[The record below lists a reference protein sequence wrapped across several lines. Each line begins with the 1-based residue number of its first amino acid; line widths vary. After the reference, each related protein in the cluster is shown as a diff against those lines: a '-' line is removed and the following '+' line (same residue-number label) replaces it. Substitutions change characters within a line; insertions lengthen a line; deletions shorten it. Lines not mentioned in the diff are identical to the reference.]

1 VRAARVGSD
10 LDPRGH
16 RRTTNTDEEG
26 IFMAHPLVE
35 QLRFA
40 RSEFRRCL
48 EGVSDE
54 DAVERLL
61 PMNSLGWI
69 ICHLAGQERRF
80 WLIWAQ
86 GITDVAP
93 ELNEWGH
100 FEKPANTPPLQG
112 AWAAWDTVTHAVDPF
127 LDALAQERL
136 VEHLVVDGEPME
148 SNIGTMLRRSTYH
161 YWFHN
166 GEANAIRQLLGH
178 QNVPEFVGEIAKEAP
193 YRPES

>member
-1 VRAARVGSD
+1 
-10 LDPRGH
+10 
-16 RRTTNTDEEG
+16 
-26 IFMAHPLVE
+26 MAHPLVD

-54 DAVERLL
+54 DALKRLL
-61 PMNSLGWI
+61 PMNSLSWI

-86 GITDVAP
+86 GKTAVAP

-100 FEKPANTPPLQG
+100 FEKPANTPPLEG
-112 AWAAWDTVTHAVDPF
+112 AWAAWHTVTESVDPF

-148 SNIGTMLRRSTYH
+148 SNIGTMLRRLTYH

-193 YRPES
+193 YRPET

>member
-1 VRAARVGSD
+1 
-10 LDPRGH
+10 
-16 RRTTNTDEEG
+16 
-26 IFMAHPLVE
+26 MAHPFVD

-40 RSEFRRCL
+40 RSEFGRCL

-54 DAVERLL
+54 DAVKRLL
-61 PMNSLGWI
+61 PMNSLSWI

-86 GITDVAP
+86 GKTDVAP
-93 ELNEWGH
+93 ELDEWGH
-100 FEKPANTPPLQG
+100 FEKPANTPPLDG
-112 AWAAWDTVTHAVDPF
+112 AWAAWHTVTETVDPF
-127 LDALAQERL
+127 LDALTQEHL

-148 SNIGTMLRRSTYH
+148 SNIGTMLRRATYH

>member
-1 VRAARVGSD
+1 MV
-10 LDPRGH
+10 
-16 RRTTNTDEEG
+16 
-26 IFMAHPLVE
+26 HPLVE
-35 QLRFA
+35 QLRFT

-48 EGVSDE
+48 AGITAE
-54 DAVERLL
+54 DAMARVL
-61 PMNSLGWI
+61 PMNSLGWM

-100 FEKPANTPPLQG
+100 FEKPANTPPLEG
-112 AWAAWDTVTHAVDPF
+112 AWAAWHSVTAAVDPY
-127 LDALAQERL
+127 LDALTPDRL
-136 VEHLVVDGEPME
+136 MEHLTVDGAPMA

-161 YWFHN
+161 YWYHT

-178 QNVPEFVGEIAKEAP
+178 ENVPEFVGEIDTEAP

>member
-1 VRAARVGSD
+1 
-10 LDPRGH
+10 
-16 RRTTNTDEEG
+16 
-26 IFMAHPLVE
+26 MAHPLVD

-40 RSEFRRCL
+40 RNEFRRCL
-48 EGVSDE
+48 AGVSEE
-54 DAVERLL
+54 DAAKRLL

-93 ELNEWGH
+93 ELDTWGH
-100 FEKPANTPPLQG
+100 FAKPANTPWLDG
-112 AWAAWDTVTHAVDPF
+112 AWAAWETVTHAVDPF
-127 LDALAQERL
+127 LDGLTQERL
-136 VEHLVVDGEPME
+136 LEHLIVDGEPME

-178 QNVPEFVGEIAKEAP
+178 ANVPEFVGEIAKEAL

>member
-1 VRAARVGSD
+1 VAR
-10 LDPRGH
+10 H
-16 RRTTNTDEEG
+16 EEG
-26 IFMAHPLVE
+26 FTMSHPLVD

-48 EGVSDE
+48 EGVSDD
-54 DAVERLL
+54 DAAKRLP
-61 PMNSLGWI
+61 PMNSIGWI

-86 GITDVAP
+86 GIMDVAP

-100 FEKPANTPPLQG
+100 FEKPANTPPLDG
-112 AWAAWDTVTHAVDPF
+112 AWAAWHTVAQAVDPF
-127 LDALAQERL
+127 LNSLTQERML
-136 VEHLVVDGEPME
+136 EHLVVDGERME

-166 GEANAIRQLLGH
+166 GEANAIRQQLGH
-178 QNVPEFVGEIAKEAP
+178 ANVPEFVGEIAREAP
-193 YRPES
+193 YRPE